1 VSKVQVGF
9 SFDGFSP
16 TSEALAFAR
25 EADRAGAAG
34 LWMAEHLGY
43 REALVS
49 CMAFAMQ
56 TERAMVIPTAI
67 SPYLMHP
74 TPTAMAFATMAEAA
88 PGRVGIAVGVGNP
101 LFLQEQ
107 GKTLEKP
114 IRAVREY
121 IEALRALWSGE
132 AVHQEGMLF
141 TLAGARMAFQP
152 PEQIVVYIAAI
163 GEQMLRLAGRMA
175 DGVVLSS
182 GLSVAYA
189 KQSLALCGE
198 AAHAAGRDPSGLR
211 KASYFYFAASADG
224 RQAVD
229 SLREKL
235 AFLFRNRALEANIK
249 STGIPIDQ
257 EAIIAAVSRRDLNA
271 ASQLVPDEAVE
282 AFAIAGTPRDCRDRL
297 GAYIDAGVTEPVL
310 MGTGPPES
318 QAHALDIVRELSSER

>member
-1 VSKVQVGF
+1 MSRVRVGF

-16 TSEALAFAR
+16 TGEAMAFAR
-25 EADRAGAAG
+25 EADAAGAAG

-49 CMAFAMQ
+49 CMAFATQ

-107 GKTLEKP
+107 GRTLEKP
-114 IRAVREY
+114 VRAVREF
-121 IEALRALWSGE
+121 IEALRALWSGD
-132 AVHQEGMLF
+132 AVHQDAMLF
-141 TLAGARMAFQP
+141 ALAGARMAFRP
-152 PEQIVVYIAAI
+152 PEPVVVYIAAI
-163 GEQMLRLAGRMA
+163 REQMLKLAGRIA

-189 KQSLALCGE
+189 GQSLALCDE
-198 AAHAAGRDPSGLR
+198 AARAAGRDPAALR
-211 KASYFYFAASADG
+211 KAGYFYFAASEDG
-224 RQAVD
+224 RQAIER
-229 SLREKL
+229 LRQKL
-235 AFLFRNRALEANIK
+235 AFLFRNRALADNIR

-257 EAIIAAVSRRDLNA
+257 EAIIAAVSRRDLEA
-271 ASQLVPDEAVE
+271 AARLVPDEAVE
-282 AFAIAGTPRDCRDRL
+282 AFAIAGTPRQCRERL
-297 GAYIDAGVTEPVL
+297 EAYIDAGVDEPVL
-310 MGTGPPES
+310 MGSGPPES
-318 QAHALDIVRELSSER
+318 QAHALDIVRAFNAAT